1 MSRRRMLLAASVAS
15 GGTEYIFPIHI
26 NLVKISSDEY
36 RADPT
41 PESIALCDY
50 FKKNAV
56 FDGSAGW
63 ELNLNPGELY
73 IDGIEVQ
80 NLSCMG
86 TAGKDF
92 DPSGAWWYPYHNRYD
107 SFSGLFFS
115 IYFADNLYPKGTF
128 AVFNDN

>member
-1 MSRRRMLLAASVAS
+1 MRRRALCAASAVS
-15 GGTEYIFPIHI
+15 GGEIFPIHI

-56 FDGSAGW
+56 FDGVVGW
-63 ELNLNPGELY
+63 YLDLNPGELY

-80 NLSCMG
+80 TISCNG
-86 TAGKDF
+86 TAGGAF
-92 DPSGAWWYPYHNRYD
+92 TPNSAWWYPFHNRYD
-107 SFSGLFFS
+107 GFIDLVFF
-115 IYFADNLYPKGTF
+115 IYFEDRYYPKGTF
-128 AVFNDN
+128 RAINDD